1 MEKLELIFDTDVGA
15 DCDDMMALSYLVY
28 AKRNLNLDIK
38 AVTHSNSKEACT
50 AAIRLFFENLGEEVP
65 PIGRAVEGTKGYD
78 NYGGAILE
86 RFGKGRTFPTEP
98 DAVSVLRR
106 SLVEAKNKAVI
117 CAVGPFANIA
127 ALLESKG
134 DDISPLDG
142 VSLMKE
148 KCEKLVLMAG
158 GFVNG
163 EDGRPVPEWNVK
175 VHIDASQKMVTLC
188 PVPIVFVPF
197 ELGLGMITGKPA
209 MDKFGEDTPLSLS
222 FIKYGNTQK
231 VGGRHSW
238 DPATAVYAVEGL
250 KDFFCED
257 LRGTVT
263 VDDEGRT
270 LMSQD
275 PNGLHSVVTL
285 RFAQGEDEKACK
297 ARVAAYIDACAMSA
311 YGA

>member
-1 MEKLELIFDTDVGA
+1 MKKMDLIFDTDAGA
-15 DCDDMMALSYLVY
+15 DCDDMMALAYLVY
-28 AKRNLNLDIK
+28 AKRNLGLNIK
-38 AVTHSNSKEACT
+38 AVTHSNAKPACT
-50 AAIRLFFENLGEEVP
+50 AAIRLFFEHLGEPVP

-78 NYGGAILE
+78 NYGQAIVE
-86 RFGKGRTFPTEP
+86 RFGAGRKFAAEP

-106 SLVEAKNKAVI
+106 ALVETERAVI

-148 KCEKLVLMAG
+148 KCEKLVVMAG

-222 FIKYGNTQK
+222 FIRYGKTQQM
-231 VGGRHSW
+231 GGRHSW
-238 DPATAVYAVEGL
+238 DPATAVYTVEGL
-250 KDFFCED
+250 KDFFCEE
-257 LRGTVT
+257 LHGTVT

-270 LMSQD
+270 LLREHAD
-275 PNGLHSVVTL
+275 GLHSVVTL
-285 RFAQGEDEKACK
+285 NIKENETEAECK
-297 ARVAAYIDACAMSA
+297 ARVAAYIDACAMRA